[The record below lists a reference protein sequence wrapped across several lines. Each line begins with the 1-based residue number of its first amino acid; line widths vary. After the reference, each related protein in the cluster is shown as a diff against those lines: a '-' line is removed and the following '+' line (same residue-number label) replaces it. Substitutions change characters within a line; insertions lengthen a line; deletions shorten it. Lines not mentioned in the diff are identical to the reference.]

1 MSATYQ
7 LVIRSGVGA
16 GKVLPLEKS
25 EMHVG
30 RDVTN
35 DLVISDEKVSRR
47 HARLYSE
54 GDQYV
59 VEDLGST
66 NGTFI
71 NGARLSGPHLLRVG
85 EQITF
90 GETSIVSY
98 ERINNDPNATV
109 MSTISA
115 APASPA
121 TKHPSPP
128 PIAAPSARKKAHEPA
143 APSDVPLAR
152 EEFEAAPVAAG
163 PKKKSRTLLFVVL
176 IIVALFICLC
186 GVVFWMIDSNNLYC
200 TIAPSIFPGCPAP

>member
-16 GKVLPLEKS
+16 GKVFQLEKS
-25 EMHVG
+25 ELHVG

-47 HARLYSE
+47 HARLYTE

-98 ERINNDPNATV
+98 ERVDQDPNATV
-109 MSTISA
+109 MSTVS
-115 APASPA
+115 S
-121 TKHPSPP
+121 TPSTIQAPP
-128 PIAAPSARKKAHEPA
+128 PPANPPRQPVSPKKAAQYISP
-143 APSDVPLAR
+143 DVPLAR
-152 EEFEAAPVAAG
+152 EDFESAPAPAA
-163 PKKKSRTLLFVVL
+163 PKKKSNAPLVIIL
-176 IIVALFICLC
+176 IILALFICLC
-186 GVVFWMIDSNNLYC
+186 AAAFWMIDSNNLYC
-200 TIAPSIFPGCPAP
+200 TIAPTIFPGCP

>member
-7 LVIRSGVGA
+7 LVIRSGAGA

-25 EMHVG
+25 ELHVG

-35 DLVISDEKVSRR
+35 DLVVSDEKVSRR

-98 ERINNDPNATV
+98 NGWTAT
-109 MSTISA
+109 
-115 APASPA
+115 
-121 TKHPSPP
+121 
-128 PIAAPSARKKAHEPA
+128 E
-143 APSDVPLAR
+143 
-152 EEFEAAPVAAG
+152 
-163 PKKKSRTLLFVVL
+163 
-176 IIVALFICLC
+176 C
-186 GVVFWMIDSNNLYC
+186 DSYVHN
-200 TIAPSIFPGCPAP
+200 FG

>member
-7 LVIRSGVGA
+7 LVIRSGAGA

-25 EMHVG
+25 ELHVG

-35 DLVISDEKVSRR
+35 DLVVSDEKVSRR

-98 ERINNDPNATV
+98 ERVDSDPNATV

-115 APASPA
+115 SPSTIHSPQPAAHVASPA
-121 TKHPSPP
+121 PKHSQESYISPQ
-128 PIAAPSARKKAHEPA
+128 
-143 APSDVPLAR
+143 VPLAR
-152 EEFEAAPVAAG
+152 DEFEAVPSAAT
-163 PKKKSRTLLFVVL
+163 PKKKSKSLLIVIL
-176 IIVALFICLC
+176 IILVLFICLC
-186 GVVFWMIDSNNLYC
+186 AVVFWMVDSNNLYC
-200 TIAPSIFPGCPAP
+200 SIAPSLFPGCPAQ

>member
-7 LVIRSGVGA
+7 LVIRSGAGA
-16 GKVLPLEKS
+16 GKVLPLDKS
-25 EMHVG
+25 ELHVG

-71 NGARLSGPHLLRVG
+71 NGARLSGPHLLRAG

-98 ERINNDPNATV
+98 ERTEEDPNATV
-109 MSTISA
+109 MSTFAA
-115 APASPA
+115 APA
-121 TKHPSPP
+121 TVHPP
-128 PIAAPSARKKAHEPA
+128 KPA
-143 APSDVPLAR
+143 ANPERPSGQKQGDQGYISSQVPLAR
-152 EEFEAAPVAAG
+152 NDFEAAPPAAS
-163 PKKKSRTLLFVVL
+163 PKKKTNTVL
-176 IIVALFICLC
+176 IVILIILALFICVC
-186 GVVFWMIDSNNLYC
+186 AAAFFYIDSQNLYC
-200 TIAPSIFPGCPAP
+200 SVVPFLFPGCAVP

>member
-54 GDQYV
+54 GDQFV

-98 ERINNDPNATV
+98 ERIGNDPNATV
-109 MSTISA
+109 VSTISGGPSTA
-115 APASPA
+115 HAQPAPASPA
-121 TKHPSPP
+121 HAPSK
-128 PIAAPSARKKAHEPA
+128 AAPQSYISPE
-143 APSDVPLAR
+143 VPLSR
-152 EEFEAAPVAAG
+152 EEFDSSHVQNAVPG
-163 PKKKSRTLLFVVL
+163 KKKSNSLLIVIL
-176 IIVALFICLC
+176 IIIGLFICLC
-186 GVVFWMIDSNNLYC
+186 AVAFWMIDQNNLYC
-200 TIAPSIFPGCPAP
+200 TIAPSLFPGCPTP

>member
-7 LVIRSGVGA
+7 LVIRSGAGA
-16 GKVLPLEKS
+16 GKVLPLDKS

-54 GDQYV
+54 GDQFV

-71 NGARLSGPHLLRVG
+71 NGARLSGPHLLRAG

-98 ERINNDPNATV
+98 ERSDDDPNATV

-115 APASPA
+115 APPTSRPV
-121 TKHPSPP
+121 PP
-128 PIAAPSARKKAHEPA
+128 PAGASQQAPKAAQAQSSSRA
-143 APSDVPLAR
+143 PLAR
-152 EEFEAAPVAAG
+152 DDFEAAPQPSA
-163 PKKKSRTLLFVVL
+163 PKKKPKTLLIVIL
-176 IIVALFICLC
+176 IILVLFVCLC
-186 GVVFWMIDSNNLYC
+186 AVGFWIIDSNNLYC
-200 TIAPSIFPGCPAP
+200 SIAPSMFPGCPVQ

>member
-98 ERINNDPNATV
+98 ERINSDPNATV
-109 MSTISA
+109 MSTISS
-115 APASPA
+115 APDTMHA
-121 TKHPSPP
+121 PP
-128 PIAAPSARKKAHEPA
+128 PAAAAPSAHRKVQE
-143 APSDVPLAR
+143 SQSQVPLSR
-152 EEFEAAPVAAG
+152 EEFEAGPAPAA
-163 PKKKSRTLLFVVL
+163 PKKKSNTLLIVIL

-186 GVVFWMIDSNNLYC
+186 GVAFWMIDSNNLYC
-200 TIAPSIFPGCPAP
+200 TIAPSLFPGCPAP

>member
-7 LVIRSGVGA
+7 LVIRSGAGA

-54 GDQYV
+54 GDQFV

-98 ERINNDPNATV
+98 ERIDNDPNATV

-115 APASPA
+115 SPSTQHAPHSSANV
-121 TKHPSPP
+121 PP
-128 PIAAPSARKKAHEPA
+128 PPHRTPEQPNAS
-143 APSDVPLAR
+143 SQVPLAR
-152 EEFEAAPVAAG
+152 EEFEAVPSGSA
-163 PKKKSRTLLFVVL
+163 PKKKSKSLLIIIL

-200 TIAPSIFPGCPAP
+200 SIAPSIFPGCPVQ

>member
-98 ERINNDPNATV
+98 ERVNNDPNATV
-109 MSTISA
+109 ISTISA
-115 APASPA
+115 APAGPA
-121 TKHPSPP
+121 TKHPAAPP
-128 PIAAPSARKKAHEPA
+128 AGAAPSAPRKPHQPDIS
-143 APSDVPLAR
+143 PDVPLSR
-152 EEFEAAPVAAG
+152 DEFAEPVAVA
-163 PKKKSRTLLFVVL
+163 PRKKSRSLLIVVL
-176 IIVALFICLC
+176 IIIALFICLC
-186 GVVFWMIDSNNLYC
+186 GVIFWMIDSNNLYC

>member
-1 MSATYQ
+1 MSATFQ
-7 LVIRSGVGA
+7 LVIRSGAGA

-54 GDQYV
+54 GDQFV

-98 ERINNDPNATV
+98 ERIGEDPNATV
-109 MSTISA
+109 MSTVSA
-115 APASPA
+115 SSSGSGARRPVESA
-121 TKHPSPP
+121 PP
-128 PIAAPSARKKAHEPA
+128 PRNVADHDAYISPE
-143 APSDVPLAR
+143 VPLAR
-152 EEFEAAPVAAG
+152 DDFNSGPRPHA
-163 PKKKSRTLLFVVL
+163 PKKKSKNLLVIIL
-176 IIVALFICLC
+176 IILGLFICLC
-186 GVVFWMIDSNNLYC
+186 AVVFWMIDSNNLYC
-200 TIAPSIFPGCPAP
+200 TIAPSLFPGCAVP

>member
-7 LVIRSGVGA
+7 LVIRSGAGA

-54 GDQYV
+54 GDQFV

-98 ERINNDPNATV
+98 ERIDSDPNATV

-115 APASPA
+115 SPSTQHAPQPA
-121 TKHPSPP
+121 VNAPPPPPKHPKESYV
-128 PIAAPSARKKAHEPA
+128 S
-143 APSDVPLAR
+143 SDVPLAR
-152 EEFEAAPVAAG
+152 EEFEAAPASAA
-163 PKKKSRTLLFVVL
+163 PKKKSRSLLVVIL
-176 IIVALFICLC
+176 IIIALFICLC

-200 TIAPSIFPGCPAP
+200 SIAPSIFPGCPVP

>member
-7 LVIRSGVGA
+7 LVIRSGAGA

-35 DLVISDEKVSRR
+35 DLVISEEKVSRR

-54 GDQYV
+54 GDQFV

-98 ERINNDPNATV
+98 ERIGEDPNATV
-109 MSTISA
+109 MSH
-115 APASPA
+115 PGHLPQL
-121 TKHPSPP
+121 KHPSQ
-128 PIAAPSARKKAHEPA
+128 AAGKTRTSKQKPA
-143 APSDVPLAR
+143 PESFISPDVPLAR
-152 EEFEAAPVAAG
+152 DDFEAG
-163 PKKKSRTLLFVVL
+163 NLQRRLRKRNQILL
-176 IIVALFICLC
+176 
-186 GVVFWMIDSNNLYC
+186 
-200 TIAPSIFPGCPAP
+200 

>member
-7 LVIRSGVGA
+7 LVIRSGAGA

-35 DLVISDEKVSRR
+35 DLVISEEKVSRR

-54 GDQYV
+54 GDQFV

-98 ERINNDPNATV
+98 ERIGEDPNATV
-109 MSTISA
+109 IS
-115 APASPA
+115 SG
-121 TKHPSPP
+121 
-128 PIAAPSARKKAHEPA
+128 APSTAQAPKPVEKPA
-143 APSDVPLAR
+143 PQKHKPAPESFISPDVPLAR
-152 EEFEAAPVAAG
+152 DDFDSGQSSGA
-163 PKKKSRTLLFVVL
+163 PKKKSNSLVVVIL
-176 IIVALFICLC
+176 IIIVLFICLC
-186 GVVFWMIDSNNLYC
+186 AVVFWMIDSNNLYC
-200 TIAPSIFPGCPAP
+200 TIAPTLFPGCPVQ

>member
-7 LVIRSGVGA
+7 LVIRSGAGA
-16 GKVLPLEKS
+16 GKVLPLDKS

-54 GDQYV
+54 GDQFV

-71 NGARLSGPHLLRVG
+71 NGARLSGPHLLRAG

-98 ERINNDPNATV
+98 ERSDDDPNATV

-115 APASPA
+115 APPTSRPV
-121 TKHPSPP
+121 PP
-128 PIAAPSARKKAHEPA
+128 PAGAAQQAPKAAQAQSSSHA
-143 APSDVPLAR
+143 PLAR
-152 EEFEAAPVAAG
+152 DDFEAAPPHAA
-163 PKKKSRTLLFVVL
+163 PKKKPKTLLIVIL
-176 IIVALFICLC
+176 IILVLFVCLC
-186 GVVFWMIDSNNLYC
+186 AVGFWIIDSNNLYC
-200 TIAPSIFPGCPAP
+200 SIAPSIFPGCPVQ

>member
-7 LVIRSGVGA
+7 LVIRSGAGA
-16 GKVLPLEKS
+16 GKVFPLEKS

-35 DLVISDEKVSRR
+35 ELVISDEKVSRR
-47 HARLYSE
+47 HARLYTE

-98 ERINNDPNATV
+98 ERIDQDPNATV
-109 MSTISA
+109 MSTITS
-115 APASPA
+115 
-121 TKHPSPP
+121 
-128 PIAAPSARKKAHEPA
+128 APSTVQ
-143 APSDVPLAR
+143 APKVEVSAPKPPVSQRQSSQYISPQVPLAR
-152 EEFEAAPVAAG
+152 DEFDSSSPRVA
-163 PKKKSRTLLFVVL
+163 PKKKSNAPL
-176 IIVALFICLC
+176 IIILIILALFICLC
-186 GVVFWMIDSNNLYC
+186 AAAFWMIDSNNLYC
-200 TIAPSIFPGCPAP
+200 TIAPSLFPGCPN

>member
-7 LVIRSGVGA
+7 LVIRSGAGA
-16 GKVLPLEKS
+16 GKVFPLEKS

-35 DLVISDEKVSRR
+35 ELVISDEKVSRR
-47 HARLYSE
+47 HARLYTE

-98 ERINNDPNATV
+98 ERIDQDPNATV
-109 MSTISA
+109 MSTITSSPSTVQ
-115 APASPA
+115 APTPEVVAPKPSGRPKQPAQYISP
-121 TKHPSPP
+121 
-128 PIAAPSARKKAHEPA
+128 
-143 APSDVPLAR
+143 DVPLAR
-152 EEFEAAPVAAG
+152 EDFEASAPPVAAR
-163 PKKKSRTLLFVVL
+163 KKSNAPLMIILIILALFV
-176 IIVALFICLC
+176 CLC
-186 GVVFWMIDSNNLYC
+186 AAAFWMIDSNNLYC
-200 TIAPSIFPGCPAP
+200 TIAPSLFPGCPN

>member
-7 LVIRSGVGA
+7 LVIRSGAGA

-85 EQITF
+85 EQVTF

-98 ERINNDPNATV
+98 ERIGEDPNATV
-109 MSTISA
+109 MSTVSA
-115 APASPA
+115 SSSSAGGHRTAESA
-121 TKHPSPP
+121 PP
-128 PIAAPSARKKAHEPA
+128 PRRNAEPDA
-143 APSDVPLAR
+143 YISSEVPLAR
-152 EEFEAAPVAAG
+152 DEFDKSPRSSA
-163 PKKKSRTLLFVVL
+163 PKKKSKNMLVIILIVL
-176 IIVALFICLC
+176 GLFICLC
-186 GVVFWMIDSNNLYC
+186 AVVFWMIDSNNLYC
-200 TIAPSIFPGCPAP
+200 TIAPSLFPGCAVP

>member
-7 LVIRSGVGA
+7 LVIRSGAGA
-16 GKVLPLEKS
+16 GKVLPLDKS
-25 EMHVG
+25 ELHVG

-71 NGARLSGPHLLRVG
+71 NGARLSGPHLLRAG

-98 ERINNDPNATV
+98 ERTEEDPNATV
-109 MSTISA
+109 MSTFAATPATVTPPKPAAGSEHPTGPRKGDQGYISSQAPLARNDFDA
-115 APASPA
+115 APA
-121 TKHPSPP
+121 
-128 PIAAPSARKKAHEPA
+128 AAST
-143 APSDVPLAR
+143 
-152 EEFEAAPVAAG
+152 
-163 PKKKSRTLLFVVL
+163 KKKSNTVLIIIL
-176 IIVALFICLC
+176 IIVALFICIC
-186 GVVFWMIDSNNLYC
+186 AGAFFYIDSQNLYC
-200 TIAPSIFPGCPAP
+200 SVAPFLFPGCAVP

>member
-7 LVIRSGVGA
+7 LVIRSGAGA
-16 GKVLPLEKS
+16 GKVFPLEKS

-35 DLVISDEKVSRR
+35 ELVISDEKVSRR
-47 HARLYSE
+47 HARLYTE

-98 ERINNDPNATV
+98 ERIDQDPNATV
-109 MSTISA
+109 MSTISSGPSTVQ
-115 APASPA
+115 APKVEVSVPKPPA
-121 TKHPSPP
+121 TPKQSSQYISPQ
-128 PIAAPSARKKAHEPA
+128 
-143 APSDVPLAR
+143 VPLAR
-152 EEFEAAPVAAG
+152 DEFESSVPKSA
-163 PKKKSRTLLFVVL
+163 PKKKSNAPL
-176 IIVALFICLC
+176 IIILIILALFICLC
-186 GVVFWMIDSNNLYC
+186 AAAFWMIDSNNLYC
-200 TIAPSIFPGCPAP
+200 SIAPSLFPGCPN

>member
-7 LVIRSGVGA
+7 LVIRSGAGA
-16 GKVLPLEKS
+16 GKVFPLEKS

-35 DLVISDEKVSRR
+35 ELVISDEKVSRR
-47 HARLYSE
+47 HARLYTE

-98 ERINNDPNATV
+98 ERVDSDPNATV
-109 MSTISA
+109 MSTISS
-115 APASPA
+115 SPS
-121 TKHPSPP
+121 TVQSPKPEVVIPTP
-128 PIAAPSARKKAHEPA
+128 PRQSKKSSQSYISSE
-143 APSDVPLAR
+143 VPLAR
-152 EEFEAAPVAAG
+152 EDFEASSAIAS
-163 PKKKSRTLLFVVL
+163 PKKKSSAPIIIIL
-176 IIVALFICLC
+176 IILALFICLC
-186 GVVFWMIDSNNLYC
+186 AAAFWMIDSNNLYC
-200 TIAPSIFPGCPAP
+200 SIAPTLFPGCPN

>member
-54 GDQYV
+54 GDQFV

-98 ERINNDPNATV
+98 ERIGSDPNATV
-109 MSTISA
+109 VSTISGG
-115 APASPA
+115 
-121 TKHPSPP
+121 PSTAHAQP
-128 PIAAPSARKKAHEPA
+128 APSAPAPAPVKAPPQSYISSE
-143 APSDVPLAR
+143 VPLAR
-152 EEFEAAPVAAG
+152 EEFNGSHVQEVPAA
-163 PKKKSRTLLFVVL
+163 KKKSNSLLIV
-176 IIVALFICLC
+176 IIIIIALFICLC
-186 GVVFWMIDSNNLYC
+186 GVGFWMIDQNNLYC
-200 TIAPSIFPGCPAP
+200 TIAPSLFPGCPTP

>member
-7 LVIRSGVGA
+7 LVIRSGAGA
-16 GKVLPLEKS
+16 GKVLPLDKTEL
-25 EMHVG
+25 HVG

-47 HARLYSE
+47 HARLYTE

-71 NGARLSGPHLLRVG
+71 NGARLSGPHLLRAG

-98 ERINNDPNATV
+98 ERIEGDPNATV
-109 MSTISA
+109 MSTISSSA
-115 APASPA
+115 SAPNMV
-121 TKHPSPP
+121 PP
-128 PIAAPSARKKAHEPA
+128 PAAIPQPHKQPQQSYIAP
-143 APSDVPLAR
+143 DVPLAR
-152 EEFEAAPVAAG
+152 DDFEAAPPRSA
-163 PKKKSRTLLFVVL
+163 PKKKTNTLLIVIVI
-176 IIVALFICLC
+176 IIVLFICLC
-186 GVVFWMIDSNNLYC
+186 GVIFWMIDSNNLYC
-200 TIAPSIFPGCPAP
+200 TIAPSLFPGCPTP

>member
-7 LVIRSGVGA
+7 LVIRSGAGA
-16 GKVLPLEKS
+16 GKVFPLEKS

-35 DLVISDEKVSRR
+35 ELVISDEKVSRR
-47 HARLYSE
+47 HARLYTE

-98 ERINNDPNATV
+98 ERVDQDPNATV
-109 MSTISA
+109 MSTITSSPSTLQTPQQEPIPPKP
-115 APASPA
+115 PARAKQS
-121 TKHPSPP
+121 SQY
-128 PIAAPSARKKAHEPA
+128 IS
-143 APSDVPLAR
+143 SQVPLAR
-152 EEFEAAPVAAG
+152 EEFEASVPPAAR
-163 PKKKSRTLLFVVL
+163 KKSNAPL
-176 IIVALFICLC
+176 IIVLVILALFICLC
-186 GVVFWMIDSNNLYC
+186 AVAFWMIDSNNLYC
-200 TIAPSIFPGCPAP
+200 SIAPSLFPGCPN

>member
-7 LVIRSGVGA
+7 LVIRSGAGA
-16 GKVLPLEKS
+16 GKVFPLEKT

-35 DLVISDEKVSRR
+35 ELVISDEKVSRR
-47 HARLYSE
+47 HARLYTE

-98 ERINNDPNATV
+98 ERVDSDPNATV
-109 MSTISA
+109 MSTITSSPSTVQ
-115 APASPA
+115 APKQEVISP
-121 TKHPSPP
+121 KPP
-128 PIAAPSARKKAHEPA
+128 AQSRQSSQYIS
-143 APSDVPLAR
+143 SQVPLAR
-152 EEFEAAPVAAG
+152 EEFDASVPPAAAR
-163 PKKKSRTLLFVVL
+163 KKSNTPL
-176 IIVALFICLC
+176 IIILIILALFICFC
-186 GVVFWMIDSNNLYC
+186 AAAFWMIDSNNLYC
-200 TIAPSIFPGCPAP
+200 NIAPSLFPGCPN

>member
-1 MSATYQ
+1 MSAVYQ

-16 GKVLPLEKS
+16 GKVFQLEKS
-25 EMHVG
+25 ELHVG

-47 HARLYSE
+47 HARLYTE

-90 GETSIVSY
+90 GETSIVAF
-98 ERINNDPNATV
+98 ERIDHDPNATV
-109 MSTISA
+109 MSTITS
-115 APASPA
+115 SPSTVQA
-121 TKHPSPP
+121 PP
-128 PIAAPSARKKAHEPA
+128 PEASAPKPRV
-143 APSDVPLAR
+143 PSRRSNQYISPDVPLAR
-152 EEFEAAPVAAG
+152 EDFDSAPPPQ
-163 PKKKSRTLLFVVL
+163 PKKKKSNAPLVIIL
-176 IIVALFICLC
+176 IILALFICLC
-186 GVVFWMIDSNNLYC
+186 AAVFWVIDSNNLYC
-200 TIAPSIFPGCPAP
+200 TIAPSIFPGCQ

>member
-7 LVIRSGVGA
+7 LVIRSGAGA
-16 GKVLPLEKS
+16 GKVLPLDKS
-25 EMHVG
+25 ELHVG

-71 NGARLSGPHLLRVG
+71 NGARLSGPHLLRAG

-98 ERINNDPNATV
+98 ERTEEDPNATV
-109 MSTISA
+109 MSTFA
-115 APASPA
+115 
-121 TKHPSPP
+121 
-128 PIAAPSARKKAHEPA
+128 AAPSTVQPPRQSGGHERPSGQKQGDQGYPA
-143 APSDVPLAR
+143 SQVPLAR
-152 EEFEAAPVAAG
+152 NDFEAAPPAAAQ
-163 PKKKSRTLLFVVL
+163 KKKPKTLLIVVL
-176 IIVALFICLC
+176 LIIALFICGC
-186 GVVFWMIDSNNLYC
+186 AAAFFYIDSQNLYC
-200 TIAPSIFPGCPAP
+200 SVIPFLFPGCAVP

>member
-7 LVIRSGVGA
+7 LVIRSGAGA
-16 GKVLPLEKS
+16 GKVLPLDKS

-54 GDQYV
+54 GDQFV

-71 NGARLSGPHLLRVG
+71 NGARLSGPHLLRAG

-98 ERINNDPNATV
+98 ERSDDDPNATV

-115 APASPA
+115 APPTSHAV
-121 TKHPSPP
+121 HPPVG
-128 PIAAPSARKKAHEPA
+128 AAQQAPKAAQAQSSSHA
-143 APSDVPLAR
+143 PLAR
-152 EEFEAAPVAAG
+152 
-163 PKKKSRTLLFVVL
+163 
-176 IIVALFICLC
+176 
-186 GVVFWMIDSNNLYC
+186 D
-200 TIAPSIFPGCPAP
+200 

>member
-7 LVIRSGVGA
+7 LVIRSGAGA
-16 GKVLPLEKS
+16 GKVFPLEKS

-35 DLVISDEKVSRR
+35 ELVISDEKVSRR
-47 HARLYSE
+47 HARLYTE

-98 ERINNDPNATV
+98 ERIDQDPNATV

-115 APASPA
+115 SPSTVQAPKVEASVP
-121 TKHPSPP
+121 KPSVSQKQSSQY
-128 PIAAPSARKKAHEPA
+128 IS
-143 APSDVPLAR
+143 SQVPLAR
-152 EEFEAAPVAAG
+152 EDFEASV
-163 PKKKSRTLLFVVL
+163 PKSTPRKKSNTPIIIIL
-176 IIVALFICLC
+176 IILVLFICLC
-186 GVVFWMIDSNNLYC
+186 AAAFWMIDSNNLYC
-200 TIAPSIFPGCPAP
+200 SIAPSLFPGCPN

>member
-7 LVIRSGVGA
+7 LVIRSGAGA

-35 DLVISDEKVSRR
+35 ELVISDEKVSRR

-54 GDQYV
+54 GDQFV

-90 GETSIVSY
+90 GETAIVSY
-98 ERINNDPNATV
+98 ERIGVDPNATV
-109 MSTISA
+109 ISSGAPSTAKAPA
-115 APASPA
+115 APAEKPAPQKRKSQPESYISP
-121 TKHPSPP
+121 
-128 PIAAPSARKKAHEPA
+128 E
-143 APSDVPLAR
+143 VPLTR
-152 EEFEAAPVAAG
+152 EEFDSGPSSAA
-163 PKKKSRTLLFVVL
+163 PKKKSNSLLIVIL
-176 IIVALFICLC
+176 IIIVLFICLC

-200 TIAPSIFPGCPAP
+200 TIAPTIFPGCPAP

>member
-98 ERINNDPNATV
+98 ERINSDPNATV
-109 MSTISA
+109 MSTISS
-115 APASPA
+115 APDTMHA
-121 TKHPSPP
+121 PP
-128 PIAAPSARKKAHEPA
+128 PAAAASSAHRRVQE
-143 APSDVPLAR
+143 SQSQVPLSR
-152 EEFEAAPVAAG
+152 EEFEAGPAPAA
-163 PKKKSRTLLFVVL
+163 PKKKSNTLLIVIL

-186 GVVFWMIDSNNLYC
+186 AVAFWMIDSNNLYC
-200 TIAPSIFPGCPAP
+200 TIAPSLFPGCPAP

>member
-7 LVIRSGVGA
+7 LVIRSGAGA
-16 GKVLPLEKS
+16 GKVLPLDKS
-25 EMHVG
+25 ELHVG

-71 NGARLSGPHLLRVG
+71 NGARLSGPHLLRAG

-98 ERINNDPNATV
+98 ERTEDDPNATV
-109 MSTISA
+109 MSTFA
-115 APASPA
+115 ATPA
-121 TKHPSPP
+121 TVHPPRPP
-128 PIAAPSARKKAHEPA
+128 AGPERSSGQKQGEQGYV
-143 APSDVPLAR
+143 SSQVPLAR
-152 EEFEAAPVAAG
+152 NDFEAAPPAAAPRKKKTNTILIIILIILALGICICAAG
-163 PKKKSRTLLFVVL
+163 F
-176 IIVALFICLC
+176 FY
-186 GVVFWMIDSNNLYC
+186 IDANNLYC
-200 TIAPSIFPGCPAP
+200 NVIPFLFPGCAVP

>member
-7 LVIRSGVGA
+7 LVIRSGAGA
-16 GKVLPLEKS
+16 GKVLPLDKS
-25 EMHVG
+25 ELHVG

-71 NGARLSGPHLLRVG
+71 NGARLSGPHLLRAG

-98 ERINNDPNATV
+98 ERTEEDPNATV
-109 MSTISA
+109 MSTFA
-115 APASPA
+115 
-121 TKHPSPP
+121 
-128 PIAAPSARKKAHEPA
+128 AAPSTVHPPRPA
-143 APSDVPLAR
+143 SSADQPAGQKPGDRGYISSQVPLAR
-152 EEFEAAPVAAG
+152 NDFEAAPPQAAQ
-163 PKKKSRTLLFVVL
+163 KKKPKTAL
-176 IIVALFICLC
+176 IIILIIIALFICGC
-186 GVVFWMIDSNNLYC
+186 AAVMFYIDSQNLYC
-200 TIAPSIFPGCPAP
+200 SVAPFLFPGCAVP

>member
-1 MSATYQ
+1 MSAIYQ

-16 GKVLPLEKS
+16 GKVFPLDKS

-35 DLVISDEKVSRR
+35 DLVISEEKVSRR
-47 HARLYSE
+47 HARLYTE

-98 ERINNDPNATV
+98 ERVDQDPNATV
-109 MSTISA
+109 VSTISSGPSTVQ
-115 APASPA
+115 APRLEVQPPPIRSSSRQSSEYISSQVPLARDEFEM
-121 TKHPSPP
+121 SPP
-128 PIAAPSARKKAHEPA
+128 PISQ
-143 APSDVPLAR
+143 
-152 EEFEAAPVAAG
+152 
-163 PKKKSRTLLFVVL
+163 KKKTSSPIIFLIIILGLFV
-176 IIVALFICLC
+176 CLC
-186 GVVFWMIDSNNLYC
+186 AAAFWMIDSNNLYC
-200 TIAPSIFPGCPAP
+200 IIAPSIFPGCPN

>member
-7 LVIRSGVGA
+7 LVIRSGAGA
-16 GKVLPLEKS
+16 GKVFPLEKS

-35 DLVISDEKVSRR
+35 ELVISDEKVSRR
-47 HARLYSE
+47 HARLYTE

-98 ERINNDPNATV
+98 ERIDQDPNATV
-109 MSTISA
+109 MSTITA
-115 APASPA
+115 APATVQPPKQEVVTPKPAGRPKQPGQYISP
-121 TKHPSPP
+121 
-128 PIAAPSARKKAHEPA
+128 
-143 APSDVPLAR
+143 DVPLAR
-152 EEFEAAPVAAG
+152 EEFESSLPPVNS
-163 PKKKSRTLLFVVL
+163 KKKSKAP
-176 IIVALFICLC
+176 IIIILVILALFICLC
-186 GVVFWMIDSNNLYC
+186 AVAFWMIDSNNLYC
-200 TIAPSIFPGCPAP
+200 TIAPSIFPGCPN